1 MTVIAV
7 SAKTRDSFLR
17 CWPLDSAR
25 RKSATIRD
33 YGIIS
38 WHPFEA
44 LYVGMI
50 SYHEQSVWAEEEL
63 PHAERHRGHHFLLD
77 SNRSWWHNVPDLQR
91 FVGSKD

>member
-25 RKSATIRD
+25 RKVAAIRD
-33 YGIIS
+33 YGLIT
-38 WHPFEA
+38 WHPFET
-44 LYVGMI
+44 LYVGML
-50 SYHEQSVWAEEEL
+50 SYPEQTVWAEEEL
-63 PHAERHRGHHFLLD
+63 PHAERHRNRHFLPD
-77 SNRSWWHNVPDLQR
+77 SNRSWWQSVRDLQS